1 MRSEL
6 KAFLLVI
13 LLGFNECYMISNNPK
28 GGKMLLKSKLTDLEK
43 NKPKQ
48 FSFAMKKKMLLGKSK
63 TQFDIVL
70 TVILSIVSLGLTILN
85 IIVETLLDKFLISKN
100 KALWQTFLTDTY
112 FAQREAKEDLCH
124 SVRQINAVMF
134 QVYDINEF
142 RQVSKT

>member
-1 MRSEL
+1 
-6 KAFLLVI
+6 
-13 LLGFNECYMISNNPK
+13 
-28 GGKMLLKSKLTDLEK
+28 MLLKSKLTDLEK

-142 RQVSKT
+142 RQVYEFYSSYHYMKAYNIQVEQGSKMNNYPFLIH